1 MIIRYN
7 TILSDK
13 DQKYRVSILS
23 WNIEYCKYRVSSS
36 KIDFLTGEEILL
48 LDQRSIIEQANF
60 INSHLDKAF
69 AKWIKAIQD
78 QGIKPI
84 GAVNDVKSKE
94 NKEGVKQVEIMILND
109 MRTDEVKAETDEN
122 KES

>member
-1 MIIRYN
+1 M
-7 TILSDK
+7 
-13 DQKYRVSILS
+13 
-23 WNIEYCKYRVSSS
+23 
-36 KIDFLTGEEILL
+36 L

-60 INSHLDKAF
+60 INSHLD
-69 AKWIKAIQD
+69 

-84 GAVNDVKSKE
+84 GAVNDLKSKE
-94 NKEGVKQVEIMILND
+94 NREGVKQVEIMILND